1 VCVVMNKFLPSA
13 IFAGI
18 LAVLSTEASAAD
30 VPEFDPETVDV
41 ADVTGCKIDAGHYM
55 GFVMT
60 LSTDDEPGSYQKRGW
75 KKMGSPNPMMT
86 QYHLPAPVTV
96 YGYTTSDVAFTS
108 SAMLAVID
116 LADPTALAK
125 AHNVEN
131 IIPGAPRFMGE
142 REISDTTEIDKE
154 AGYTFKKRVALNIST
169 LASHPGKTL
178 IGCSYH
184 MDMEPLEK

>member
-1 VCVVMNKFLPSA
+1 MNKCLPSA
-13 IFAGI
+13 FLACALAAMPAFAQ
-18 LAVLSTEASAAD
+18 SADA
-30 VPEFDPETVDV
+30 PEFDPETVDV
-41 ADVTGCKIDAGHYM
+41 ADVIGCKIDAGHYM

-60 LSTDDEPGSYQKRGW
+60 LSTDDEPGSYQARGW
-75 KKMGSPNPMMT
+75 KKLKSPNPMMT
-86 QYHLPAPVTV
+86 QYRLPAPVTV

-125 AHNVEN
+125 AQNVDN
-131 IIPGAPRFMGE
+131 IMPGAPRFMGE

>member
-1 VCVVMNKFLPSA
+1 MNKLLPSA
-13 IFAGI
+13 L
-18 LAVLSTEASAAD
+18 LACALTVLSTEASAAD
-30 VPEFDPETVDV
+30 APEFDPETVDV
-41 ADVTGCKIDAGHYM
+41 ADVIGCKIDAGHYM

-75 KKMGSPNPMMT
+75 TKMESPNPMMT
-86 QYHLPAPVTV
+86 QYRLPAPVTV
-96 YGYTTSDVAFTS
+96 YGYTTSEVAFTS

-125 AHNVEN
+125 AKNVDN
-131 IIPGAPRFMGE
+131 IMPGAPRFRGE
-142 REISDTTEIDKE
+142 REISDTTEINKE